1 MTTKASISLPQAA
14 TLALSDHKPPTLTAY
29 RLGVLVFDLYLAGE
43 IHGKKLEVKR
53 PLPERRHYTQVLQFL
68 LSYGV
73 MTDVRGF
80 HSGAVYTLLGR
91 SEPTVSELICAV
103 DPFAY
108 LSHLSAMA
116 IHGLTDRLPHTVF
129 VSSPSPTQWRSYAN
143 AQMRKD
149 LGNRLTDYVEAGFP
163 PLLRT
168 RFDKVLGQ
176 PVHLT
181 QSSHLGAFK
190 KLEPHGVRVSTIGRT
205 FLDMLREADLC
216 GGIQHVLDIYKQHA
230 KAYLPLIVGEV
241 DQHGTGI
248 DKVRAGYV
256 LEELCGLQ
264 VESLAAWL
272 KAAKRGGSRKL
283 VPKNPYSATFSE
295 KWCLSLNAD

>member
-1 MTTKASISLPQAA
+1 MVNKRSISLLQAT
-14 TLALSDHKPPTLTAY
+14 TLALSDYKLPTLTAY
-29 RLGVLVFDLYLAGE
+29 RLGVLLFDLYLAGE
-43 IHGKKLEVKR
+43 IHGQKLEVKK
-53 PLPERRHYTQVLQFL
+53 PLPERRHFRQVLQFL

-73 MTDVRGF
+73 LNSVRGF
-80 HSGAVYTLLGR
+80 PTGAVYTLIGR
-91 SEPTVSELICAV
+91 SEPTAPELICAV

-108 LSHLSAMA
+108 LSHLSAME
-116 IHGLTDRLPHTVF
+116 IHGLTDRLPHTLF
-129 VSSPSPTQWRSYAN
+129 VSSPSPQQWRSAAN

-149 LGNRLTDYVEAGFP
+149 LGDRLTNYLDAGFP

-168 RFDKVLGQ
+168 RFEKVLGQ

-190 KLEPHGVRVSTIGRT
+190 KLEPNGVRVSTIGRT
-205 FLDMLREADLC
+205 FLDMLRESDLC
-216 GGIQHVLDIYKQHA
+216 GGIQHVLDVYKQHA
-230 KAYLPLIVGEV
+230 KAYLPLIVGEI
-241 DQHGTGI
+241 DQHGTDI

-264 VESLAAWL
+264 VEALTAWL
-272 KAAKRGGSRKL
+272 QAAKRGGSRKL
-283 VPKNPYSATFSE
+283 VAKNPYSSTYSE

>member
-1 MTTKASISLPQAA
+1 MTKKDTISLPQAS
-14 TLALSDHKPPTLTAY
+14 TLALADHKLPTLTAY
-29 RLGVLVFDLYLAGE
+29 RLGVIIFDLYVAGE
-43 IHGKKLEVKR
+43 IHDKKLAVKM
-53 PLPERRHYTQVLQFL
+53 PLPERRHFRQVLQFL

-73 MTDVRGF
+73 LNGLRGF
-80 HSGAVYTLLGR
+80 PAGAVYKLIGR
-91 SEPTVSELICAV
+91 SDPTGPEIICAV

-116 IHGLTDRLPHTVF
+116 IHGLTDRIPHTLF
-129 VSSPSPTQWRSYAN
+129 VSSPSPPQWRSSAN
-143 AQMRKD
+143 ALMRKD
-149 LGNRLTDYVEAGFP
+149 LGNRLTDYIEAGFP

-168 RFDKVLGQ
+168 RFDKVYGQ

-181 QSSHLGAFK
+181 RSSHLGAFK
-190 KLEPHGVRVSTIGRT
+190 KLEPNGVKVSTIGRT

-230 KAYLPLIVGEV
+230 HAYLPLVIGEV
-241 DQHGTGI
+241 DQHGTDI

-264 VESLAAWL
+264 AEELTNWAKS
-272 KAAKRGGSRKL
+272 AKRGGSRKL
-283 VPKNPYSATFSE
+283 VPKNPYSSTYSE
-295 KWCLSLNAD
+295 KWCLSLNVD